1 MLHLVWQFKYDKIES
16 YCWGFVGGMTYTTEP
31 WDDFRKK
38 YKENPDINFDFTK
51 WQHDLIRRDY
61 HPYDPREIELIRR
74 CNERTDKKI
83 RFRKNILYSIAR
95 KHFSRSQQR
104 LRHHFFPFDGNIIIF
119 LQQTYMIWFFSG
131 QIVYKRVF
139 LKDLLKKKIL
149 YWIFYKNL

>member
-1 MLHLVWQFKYDKIES
+1 
-16 YCWGFVGGMTYTTEP
+16 MTYTTEP

-38 YKENPDINFDFTK
+38 YKENPDIDFDFRSGNTTWSEGIITLTIREKSNLSDGVTK
-51 WQHDLIRRDY
+51 GRIKNKI
-61 HPYDPREIELIRR
+61 P
-74 CNERTDKKI
+74 KKHI
-83 RFRKNILYSIAR
+83 IIIKQENILVGANNAFGITV
-95 KHFSRSQQR
+95 
-104 LRHHFFPFDGNIIIF
+104 FPFDGNIIIF